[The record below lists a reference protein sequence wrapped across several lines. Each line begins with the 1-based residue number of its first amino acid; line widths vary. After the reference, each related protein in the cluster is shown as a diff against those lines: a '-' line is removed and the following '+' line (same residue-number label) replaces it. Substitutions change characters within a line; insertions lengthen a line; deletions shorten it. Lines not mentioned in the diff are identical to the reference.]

1 MKSKNVYYQGEDIV
15 VRISGSERIDLDES
29 DWTLAIA
36 KAGSVELIEK
46 EDCERLEEN
55 QYRAV
60 ISRDRTSQMSVGMYD
75 VELSVRGESVSIAV
89 AKNVLLIEESV
100 FGDGRS

>member
-29 DWTLAIA
+29 DWMLAIA